1 MKLKT
6 WEIAL
11 ICAFLTVFVCGF
23 SVQREEAA
31 LSGKLVRLHV
41 VANSDSEADQ
51 ALKLRVR
58 DAVLAYLRPR
68 LEGVEDAQEAR
79 RILDG
84 SLEGI
89 VEAAG
94 AVTDGEGAGYGVTA
108 SLCRESFPTTQYD
121 NFALPAGEYLSLR
134 VKLGAAAGH
143 NWWCV
148 VFPPIC
154 DAGVIDTDTA
164 DAIGLTGKEAKLITA
179 DGPGYVVKFRLMEW
193 IGSFLSLFH

>member
-11 ICAFLTVFVCGF
+11 ICAFLTVFMCGF

-58 DAVLAYLRPR
+58 DAVLEYLRPR
-68 LEGVEDAQEAR
+68 LEGVEDAEEAR

-121 NFALPAGEYLSLR
+121 NFALPAGECSR
-134 VKLGAAAGH
+134 PSATPASSTRTPPTPSA
-143 NWWCV
+143 
-148 VFPPIC
+148 FPGRRRSSSPP
-154 DAGVIDTDTA
+154 TA
-164 DAIGLTGKEAKLITA
+164 RA
-179 DGPGYVVKFRLMEW
+179 MW
-193 IGSFLSLFH
+193 

>member
-1 MKLKT
+1 MKLKR

-11 ICAFLTVFVCGF
+11 IFAVLAVFVCGF

-31 LSGKLVRLHV
+31 LAEKLVRLHV

-58 DAVLAYLRPR
+58 DAVLDYLRPR
-68 LEGVEDAQEAR
+68 LEGVEDAEEAS
-79 RILDG
+79 RIIGD

-89 VEAAG
+89 VDAAET
-94 AVTDGEGAGYGVTA
+94 VTGGENVGYGVTA
-108 SLCRESFPTTQYD
+108 SLCRETFPTTQYD

-134 VKLGAAAGH
+134 VKLGEAAGH

-154 DAGVIDTDTA
+154 DAGVIDTDSA
-164 DAIGLTGKEAKLITA
+164 DAIGLSEGEAKLITA
-179 DGPGYVVKFRLMEW
+179 DGPGYVVKFRFMEW
-193 IGSFLSLFH
+193 IGSFLSLFK